1 MEMDDELIAQYRRWL
16 SAEQDERNDDA
27 DAACRAVFEEA
38 LTQPLPS
45 LDFTARTV
53 AAVAAQTAADAERR
67 RRARGFAGVAA
78 GVAVIAG
85 GWFGGGLLVSAVTSV
100 MLGAFDLLIGAVV
113 RTAAGVDAGAGLWS
127 VLSSMGRA
135 ASAFVSDPTVTFVL
149 LVMQGLAIAA
159 LAALQRLLGSD
170 GESLK

>member
-16 SAEQDERNDDA
+16 SAEQDERDDDA
-27 DAACRAVFEEA
+27 DVACRAVFEDA
-38 LTQPLPS
+38 SAQPLPP

-53 AAVAAQTAADAERR
+53 AAVAAQTAADADRR
-67 RRARGFAGVAA
+67 RRARGLAGIAA
-78 GVAVIAG
+78 AVAVLVG
-85 GWFGGGLLVSAVTSV
+85 GWFGGGLLISTVTSL

-127 VLSSMGRA
+127 VFGSVGRA

>member
-1 MEMDDELIAQYRRWL
+1 MDDELIAQYRRWL
-16 SAEQDERNDDA
+16 SAEQDERDDDA
-27 DAACRAVFEEA
+27 DAACGAVFGEA
-38 LTQPLPS
+38 MTQPLPS

-53 AAVAAQTAADAERR
+53 TAVAAQTAADAERR

-78 GVAVIAG
+78 AVAVIVG
-85 GWFGGGLLVSAVTSV
+85 GWFGGGLLVSAVTSL
-100 MLGAFDLLIGAVV
+100 MLGGFDLLIGAVV

-127 VLSSMGRA
+127 VFSRMGRA

-149 LVMQGLAIAA
+149 LVMQGLASAA
-159 LAALQRLLGSD
+159 LAALQRLLGND

>member
-16 SAEQDERNDDA
+16 SAEQDERDDDA

-38 LTQPLPS
+38 VAQPLPP

-53 AAVAAQTAADAERR
+53 AAVAAQSAADAERR
-67 RRARGFAGVAA
+67 RRVRGLAGVAA
-78 GVAVIAG
+78 AAAVIIG
-85 GWFGGGLLVSAVTSV
+85 GWFGGGLLISAMTSLL
-100 MLGAFDLLIGAVV
+100 LGAFNLLIGAVV
-113 RTAAGVDAGAGLWS
+113 RTAAGVDAGAGVWS
-127 VLSSMGRA
+127 LFGSMGRA